1 MKKKV
6 IMLMCLSL
14 FLCTGCGKVPK
25 LSNGDEVFV
34 SVNGK
39 NVSANDMFDEL
50 KEKYGVDVLIELV
63 DKLIL
68 EEKYSEDDELKEYV
82 DAQIEQYISSYGEDG
97 FKDAL
102 EQSNMTEDDLRQ
114 TIALDY
120 RRNKAALDYAKKQV
134 SDNELNDYYENDY
147 RGDIKASHILI
158 TPDKD
163 AEDANK
169 AAEDAKKKA
178 EEIIEKLNNGEDFA
192 TLAKENSDDEGSA
205 SDGGNLGYFAKGK
218 MVDEFED
225 AVVKLEVGKYSTE
238 PVKSTFGYHIILKTD
253 QKDKPKLKDVKDDLI
268 ETLAQEKMTND
279 ATMKYKALEQ
289 LRKDA
294 GLSIEDD
301 SVKGKYEKY
310 MDSLMNSKT
319 E

>member
-6 IMLMCLSL
+6 IMLMCLCL
-14 FLCTGCGKVPK
+14 LLCTGCGKVPK
-25 LSNGDEVFV
+25 LSNGDDVFV

-39 NVSANDMFDEL
+39 NVSANDIFDEL
-50 KEKYGVDVLIELV
+50 KEKYGVDVLVELV
-63 DKLIL
+63 DKIIL
-68 EEKYSEDDELKEYV
+68 EEKYEEDDKLKEYV
-82 DAQIEQYISSYGEDG
+82 DAQIEQYVSSYGEDG

-120 RRNKAALDYAKKQV
+120 RRNLAALDYAKSQV
-134 SDNELNDYYENDY
+134 SDKELNDYYENDY
-147 RGDIKASHILI
+147 RGEIKASHILI
-158 TPDKD
+158 KPDENN
-163 AEDANK
+163 EDSDK
-169 AAEDAKKKA
+169 AMEDAKKKA

-192 TLAKENSDDEGSA
+192 KLAKENSDDEGSA

-225 AVVKLEVGKYSTE
+225 AVVKLEVGKYTTE
-238 PVKSTFGYHIILKTD
+238 PVKSTYGYHIILKTD
-253 QKDKPKLKDVKDDLI
+253 QKDKPKLKDVKDELT
-268 ETLAQEKMTND
+268 ETLAQEKLNND
-279 ATMKYKALEQ
+279 TTMKYKALEE

-301 SVKGKYEKY
+301 NIKSKYEKY
-310 MDSLMNSKT
+310 MDSLKT
-319 E
+319 TK